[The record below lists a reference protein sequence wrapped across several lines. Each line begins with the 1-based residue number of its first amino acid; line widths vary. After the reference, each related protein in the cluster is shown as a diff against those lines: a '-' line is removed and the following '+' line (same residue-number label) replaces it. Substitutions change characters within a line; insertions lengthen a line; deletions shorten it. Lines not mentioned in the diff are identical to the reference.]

1 MLAARPRE
9 LECAPGGS
17 RVCGPVTGCP
27 RNTRRRQ
34 RTAGRKKKFCS
45 PSAPSRFTLARP
57 RVRRA
62 ASRFIG
68 QLVAVNRQRSSQRP
82 LLGAP
87 TANRCHRT
95 TYAQLDEPKTDDE
108 TSSCCVLNQ
117 QLLRVKREMARRR
130 HRYCSNTK
138 PIRIRL
144 RGVLIQ
150 TRDPYG
156 GHEKNKDVPHVKPT
170 PQPRHRP
177 AARALRRPLN
187 APLCMFTRM
196 CGAAAG
202 SYRPTQP
209 TREPKS
215 ALCD

>member
-1 MLAARPRE
+1 M
-9 LECAPGGS
+9 
-17 RVCGPVTGCP
+17 CGPVTGCP

-95 TYAQLDEPKTDDE
+95 THAQLDEPKTDDE

-117 QLLRVKREMARRR
+117 QLLRVKREMARRPSILFQYKTDSHSPPR
-130 HRYCSNTK
+130 SANSNT
-138 PIRIRL
+138 RSL
-144 RGVLIQ
+144 RWARKKQGRPPRQANATAASSTCGARTATAVERAAVHVHSHVRSCRWVIS
-150 TRDPYG
+150 
-156 GHEKNKDVPHVKPT
+156 PHT
-170 PQPRHRP
+170 TH
-177 AARALRRPLN
+177 ARAQERF
-187 APLCMFTRM
+187 M
-196 CGAAAG
+196 
-202 SYRPTQP
+202 
-209 TREPKS
+209 
-215 ALCD
+215 